1 MISILI
7 PIYNFPCSDLIK
19 ELAGQA
25 QEANVPFEIICIDDC
40 SSQLKE
46 ENRLINEIPHCTY
59 IELDKNIGRSR
70 IRNLLV
76 TKAAYEYVLF
86 LDCDSQIPRPDYI
99 QKYVEGIRQYD
110 ILSGGRLYEPVPPA
124 DPVYYLH
131 WKYGTVREPKPD
143 NHQYKAFT
151 SNNFIIKKS
160 IIETYP
166 FNEKIV
172 RYGHEDS
179 LFQFE
184 LEKNGHPIH
193 FIDNPVVHIG
203 LESNVKFLEKT
214 RESIVNLYE
223 LYHSDT
229 IDTLDIDKLKLLKT
243 FLRIKKYKLSGFLSF
258 FYPAVHSINNK
269 INLGRHPS
277 LHLLDAY
284 KLTYLNRVF
293 RVNTTK

>member
-25 QEANVPFEIICIDDC
+25 QKANVPFEIICIDDC
-40 SSQLKE
+40 SSKFKE
-46 ENRLINEIPHCTY
+46 ENRLMNEIPRCTY
-59 IELDKNIGRSR
+59 IELAENIGRSR

-76 TKAAYEYVLF
+76 TKARYEYVLF

-99 QKYVEGIRQYD
+99 QKYIEGIRQYD
-110 ILSGGRLYEPVPPA
+110 ILSGGRLYEPAPPA
-124 DPVYYLH
+124 DWAYYLH

-160 IIETYP
+160 IIENYP

-179 LFQFE
+179 LFQIE
-184 LEKNGHPIH
+184 LEKNGHPIC

-214 RESIVNLYE
+214 RESLMNLCD
-223 LYHSDT
+223 LYNSGILGQSDV
-229 IDTLDIDKLKLLKT
+229 DKIRLLKT
-243 FLRIKKYKLSGFLSF
+243 FLRIKKYKLNTLFSLL
-258 FYPAVHSINNK
+258 YPAINSINTK

-277 LHLLDAY
+277 LLALDLY
-284 KLTYLNRVF
+284 KLTCLSRIF
-293 RVNTTK
+293 HDKI